1 MVPKGGE
8 KSQDIVPASIKIG
21 CLVLSLTFIHV
32 KMRTRACTAYSTSKL
47 ASEYG
52 NSAALKIPQSSEDEH
67 YS

>member
-32 KMRTRACTAYSTSKL
+32 KMRARAYSTSKL
-47 ASEYG
+47 ASTE
-52 NSAALKIPQSSEDEH
+52 IPLH
-67 YS
+67 